1 MTTIYYVEYVRDD
14 GVTFYYVMFNEI
26 WPLISVVLGIV
37 ILLVLIIGFKLNTF
51 ISLIITSMITAL
63 MLGIPLTKIMETIEK
78 GMGSTLG
85 HIALI
90 FGLGAILGKLLADGG
105 GATRIA
111 DTLIQNLVKNMYNGQ
126 CLLQHLS
133 SVLHCSLK

>member
-1 MTTIYYVEYVRDD
+1 
-14 GVTFYYVMFNEI
+14 MFNEI
-26 WPLISVVLGIV
+26 WPLISVVLGII

-90 FGLGAILGKLLADGG
+90 FGLGAILGKLLVDGG

-111 DTLIQNLVKNMYNGQ
+111 DTLIQKFGQNMCNGRCWSQRLSLV
-126 CLLQHLS
+126 LLCS
-133 SVLHCSLK
+133 SKSV

>member
-1 MTTIYYVEYVRDD
+1 MNNKREKE
-14 GVTFYYVMFNEI
+14 GNAMFGEI
-26 WPLISVVLGIV
+26 WPLISVVLGII
-37 ILLVLIIGFKLNTF
+37 ILLTLIIGLKLNTF

-63 MLGIPLTKIMETIEK
+63 LLGMPLNKIMETIEN

-90 FGLGAILGKLLADGG
+90 FGLGAILGKLADGG

-111 DTLIQNLVKNMYNGQ
+111 DTLIAKFGQ
-126 CLLQHLS
+126 KHVQWAMLIAAFIVGIALF
-133 SVLHCSLK
+133 LK

>member
-1 MTTIYYVEYVRDD
+1 
-14 GVTFYYVMFNEI
+14 
-26 WPLISVVLGIV
+26 
-37 ILLVLIIGFKLNTF
+37 
-51 ISLIITSMITAL
+51 MITAL

-111 DTLIQNLVKNMYNGQ
+111 DTLIQKFGQNMYNGQ

>member
-1 MTTIYYVEYVRDD
+1 
-14 GVTFYYVMFNEI
+14 MFNEI

-78 GMGSTLG
+78 GMGSTMPS
-85 HIALI
+85 
-90 FGLGAILGKLLADGG
+90 KLLKQKKIK
-105 GATRIA
+105 TIHRL
-111 DTLIQNLVKNMYNGQ
+111 TLITTQL
-126 CLLQHLS
+126 
-133 SVLHCSLK
+133 

>member
-1 MTTIYYVEYVRDD
+1 
-14 GVTFYYVMFNEI
+14 MFNEI

-78 GMGSTLG
+78 GMGNTLG

-111 DTLIQNLVKNMYNGQ
+111 DTLIQKFGQKHVQWAMLVAGDNYT
-126 CLLQHLS
+126 

>member
-1 MTTIYYVEYVRDD
+1 
-14 GVTFYYVMFNEI
+14 MFSEI

-51 ISLIITSMITAL
+51 ISIQLSTSMITAL

-78 GMGSTLG
+78 GMGSTLC

-105 GATRIA
+105 GAT
-111 DTLIQNLVKNMYNGQ
+111 Q
-126 CLLQHLS
+126 LQTR
-133 SVLHCSLK
+133 